1 MCYSPIFIGNN
12 LFLLQKFCSFALE
25 LKGLRVTARG
35 CPLVLFAKIM
45 ITAQALGN
53 TIANYLNDNGLFLV
67 DIEITKDNDITVSIE
82 SRESDVKID
91 NCIDIDRIIAAEFDR
106 DVEDYSLTVTSA
118 GLDQPFKVLD
128 QYRKFAGTEVE
139 VVIKGGGKVKGIL
152 SAVNEESFEIT
163 TSKMVKV
170 EGSKKKVQQDTVTAY
185 SYDGIKSCKPVI
197 KFK

>member
-1 MCYSPIFIGNN
+1 MKISDIIDAIGG
-12 LFLLQKFCSFALE
+12 E
-25 LKGLRVTARG
+25 IVARG
-35 CPLVLFAKIM
+35 CFI
-45 ITAQALGN
+45 
-53 TIANYLNDNGLFLV
+53 V
-67 DIEITKDNDITVSIE
+67 DISVSKDNDIVLTIE
-82 SRESDVKID
+82 SEKGKIELD
-91 NCIDIDRIIAAEFDR
+91 DCVSLSRYFETKFDR
-106 DVEDYSLTVTSA
+106 EAEDYSLTVTSA

-139 VVIKGGGKVKGIL
+139 VVVKGGGKVKGIL

-185 SYDGIKSCKPVI
+185 TYDGIKSCKPVI

>member
-1 MCYSPIFIGNN
+1 
-12 LFLLQKFCSFALE
+12 
-25 LKGLRVTARG
+25 
-35 CPLVLFAKIM
+35 M
-45 ITAQALGN
+45 ITAEALGN

-118 GLDQPFKVLD
+118 GLDQPFKVHD

-139 VVIKGGGKVKGIL
+139 VVVKGGGKVKGIL
-152 SAVNEESFEIT
+152 SAVNEASFEIT

-170 EGSKKKVQQDTVTAY
+170 EGSKKKVQQDTVTEY
-185 SYDGIKSCKPVI
+185 TYEGIKSCKPVI

>member
-1 MCYSPIFIGNN
+1 MR
-12 LFLLQKFCSFALE
+12 
-25 LKGLRVTARG
+25 GLRVTARG
-35 CPLVLFAKIM
+35 CPSVLFDSIM
-45 ITAQALGN
+45 ITVEALGN

-67 DIEITKDNDITVSIE
+67 DIEISKENDITVSIE
-82 SRESDVKID
+82 KHQGDVTID
-91 NCIDIDRIIAAEFDR
+91 NCIDIDRIVSANFDR

-128 QYRKFAGTEVE
+128 QYRKFTGSEVE

-152 SAVNEESFEIT
+152 SAANEEGFELT
-163 TSKMVKV
+163 TSKMAKV

-185 SYDGIKSCKPVI
+185 TYGGIKSCKPVI